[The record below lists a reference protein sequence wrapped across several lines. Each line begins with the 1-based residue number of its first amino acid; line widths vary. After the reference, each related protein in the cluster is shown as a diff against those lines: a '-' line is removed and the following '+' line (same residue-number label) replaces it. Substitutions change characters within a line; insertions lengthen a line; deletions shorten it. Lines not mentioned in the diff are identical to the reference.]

1 MEQDKREKRERER
14 EKESEKQTEVLT
26 VKTSSSPSSVSF
38 CRVDEEVV
46 EPAENKT
53 EYTAP
58 L

>member
-1 MEQDKREKRERER
+1 MWNRIKEKRER
-14 EKESEKQTEVLT
+14 EKESEKQTDVLT